1 MSETNK
7 PVRANFHFWWPVTVR
22 WGDMD
27 AMGHVNNIVYF
38 QYVESARV
46 GYCESWGWKSRD
58 MSSARQGPVVV
69 SQTFNYRR
77 QLHYPAEVEVGLEC
91 TEVRH
96 RSFVLSFAIFRKG
109 SEEIIGDGTCA
120 VAWMDYAVGK
130 AVEIPAAVRDRLT
143 KG

>member
-1 MSETNK
+1 M
-7 PVRANFHFWWPVTVR
+7 
-22 WGDMD
+22 
-27 AMGHVNNIVYF
+27 
-38 QYVESARV
+38 
-46 GYCESWGWKSRD
+46 
-58 MSSARQGPVVV
+58 V

-91 TEVRH
+91 IEIRR
-96 RSFVLSFAIFRKG
+96 RSFVLSCAIFRKG
-109 SEEIIGDGTCA
+109 SDELIGDGTCA